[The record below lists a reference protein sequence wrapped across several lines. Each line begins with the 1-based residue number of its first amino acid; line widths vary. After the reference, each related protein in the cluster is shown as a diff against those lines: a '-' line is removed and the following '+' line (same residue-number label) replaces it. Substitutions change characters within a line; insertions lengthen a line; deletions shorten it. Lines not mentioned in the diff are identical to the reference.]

1 MSEPSPQ
8 FPVYHFFQPNLECAD
23 FLVDLRAD
31 FIAKL
36 NAHSAVARYKV
47 SYLAHIYLLSDKR
60 SPRLPVLLFFEKP
73 KNCFRPN
80 KPVTGKRPADLL
92 P

>member
-8 FPVYHFFQPNLECAD
+8 FPVYRFFNRNLECAD

-31 FIAKL
+31 FITKL

-60 SPRLPVLLFFEKP
+60 SPRLPVLLSS
-73 KNCFRPN
+73 
-80 KPVTGKRPADLL
+80 
-92 P
+92 

>member
-1 MSEPSPQ
+1 MSELSPQ
-8 FPVYHFFQPNLECAD
+8 FPVYRFFNRNLECAD

-60 SPRLPVLLFFEKP
+60 SPRLPVLPFFEKP
-73 KNCFRPN
+73 KTASDP
-80 KPVTGKRPADLL
+80 TSQLQKRPADLL

>member
-1 MSEPSPQ
+1 
-8 FPVYHFFQPNLECAD
+8 
-23 FLVDLRAD
+23 AD

-60 SPRLPVLLFFEKP
+60 SPRLPVLLFFLEEP

-80 KPVTGKRPADLL
+80 KSVTGKRPADLL